1 MSPMSGGSPGTSAV
15 GNDRTLVAAS
25 MPRQSRLSKRIAES
39 SVSTITSS
47 ALGVDSTAA
56 ASVMARR
63 RVDLRSVCCFQ
74 SADTARMSIFGAFA
88 DATFGTILGVLPSD
102 LPDAC
107 LDTSLDTSLEAL
119 LGKFLGAV
127 R

>member
-1 MSPMSGGSPGTSAV
+1 MSPMSGGSPGAPAV

-56 ASVMARR
+56 ASAMARR

-88 DATFGTILGVLPSD
+88 DVTFGTILGVLPSV

-119 LGKFLGAV
+119 LGKFLG
-127 R
+127 